1 MSTSALRDKRE
12 IFRDELAMRDRIAAL
27 LADGPKTVPD
37 LARAL
42 GCPAHEVMAWVA
54 AMRRYGRVE
63 ERGKADGEGY
73 FAYGLKG

>member
-1 MSTSALRDKRE
+1 MSTRALRDKRE
-12 IFRDELAMRDRIAAL
+12 IFRDELAMRDRITAL

-63 ERGKADGEGY
+63 EQGKADGEGY